1 MGRNG
6 RIWWDGE
13 SKRTREKC
21 RVSGIGGK
29 RGIVKALKRVRVGK
43 TGGDGVGVE
52 RDRCCFGLREC
63 LRLGAVFEE
72 LLAFGFVGAG
82 NGRGKGRGGNIYRDG
97 GTGPRDRTRGGVWLG
112 GRLNVMVRVMVGMS
126 CEVRMGVGGREKE
139 RLKAG

>member
-1 MGRNG
+1 MC
-6 RIWWDGE
+6 WWE
-13 SKRTREKC
+13 VENKRTREKC

-52 RDRCCFGLREC
+52 RGRCCFGLREC
-63 LRLGAVFEE
+63 FRLGAVFEE

-82 NGRGKGRGGNIYRDG
+82 NGRSKGRG

-126 CEVRMGVGGREKE
+126 FEVGVGVGVRGKE
-139 RLKAG
+139 RLKVG